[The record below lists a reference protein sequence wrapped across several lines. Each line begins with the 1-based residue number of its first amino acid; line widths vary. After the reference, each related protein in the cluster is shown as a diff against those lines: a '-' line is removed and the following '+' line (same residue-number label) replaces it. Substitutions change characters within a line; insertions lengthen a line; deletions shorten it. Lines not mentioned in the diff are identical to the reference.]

1 MHLSPERLREGGY
14 VAGRHGHESRQI
26 SVVPPA
32 RLGQLLA
39 EMLSEDEFLSP
50 HGLRALSKRHRDAPF
65 RMELD
70 GLTAQVDYEP
80 GESTSGMFGGNS
92 NWRGPVWMPTN
103 YLAIVSLRNWDSF
116 MGEDFT
122 VEYPTGSGKVVRL
135 RDVARDI
142 ADRLVSIWRRG
153 DDGRRPV
160 YGTYEKF
167 RTDPEWRDRSSSTST
182 STATRAP
189 GSGPRTRPAG
199 PVWSRT

>member
-1 MHLSPERLREGGY
+1 
-14 VAGRHGHESRQI
+14 
-26 SVVPPA
+26 
-32 RLGQLLA
+32 
-39 EMLSEDEFLSP
+39 MLSEDEFLSP
-50 HGLRALSKRHRDAPF
+50 HGLRALSKRHRDEPF
-65 RMELD
+65 RMELG

-103 YLAIVSLRNWDSF
+103 YLAIVSLRNWDLF
-116 MGEDFT
+116 MGDDFT

-142 ADRLVSIWRRG
+142 ADRLVSIWL
-153 DDGRRPV
+153 DGETTVGGRSTARTRSSRP
-160 YGTYEKF
+160 T
-167 RTDPEWRDRSSSTST
+167 RTGATCSSSTST

-199 PVWSRT
+199 PASWHT